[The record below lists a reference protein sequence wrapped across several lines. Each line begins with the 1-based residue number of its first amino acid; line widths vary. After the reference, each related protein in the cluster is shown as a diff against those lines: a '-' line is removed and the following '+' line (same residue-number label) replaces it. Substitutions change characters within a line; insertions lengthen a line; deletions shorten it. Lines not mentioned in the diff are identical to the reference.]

1 MQRLFWSISAIAL
14 LLVASAFGQSLGE
27 AARDNRQQQQ
37 AAQANGAQP
46 KVITNQDLAKD
57 PDGDDESGDVHPPAR
72 KTNNR
77 NTDVRAAQQRQASQR
92 AAEQQWKSRIQAQET
107 KVADLQARVD
117 QLNTSL
123 HSTTGGVQSEGPYN
137 RFQARQVQRLDE
149 LQFQLSEQKK
159 KLDDLQD
166 AARHAGMKTSVY
178 DP

>member
-14 LLVASAFGQSLGE
+14 LMGASAFGQSLGD
-27 AARDNRQQQQ
+27 AARENRQQQQ
-37 AAQANGAQP
+37 AAQTNGAQP

-57 PDGDDESGDVHPPAR
+57 SDDDESGDTHPPAR
-72 KTNNR
+72 KTNDR
-77 NTDVRAAQQRQASQR
+77 NADVRAAQQRQASQR
-92 AAEQQWKSRIQAQET
+92 AAEQQWKNKIAAQET
-107 KVADLQARVD
+107 KVADLQAHVD

-149 LQFQLSEQKK
+149 LQFQLTEQKK
-159 KLDDLQD
+159 KLDDMQD